1 MDISLAIAQG
11 FHNAPRLY
19 GDDTVRRPTRINGFH
34 SGLRAAG
41 EEFIYGIYDGWTG
54 LVLQPYKGAKRGGP
68 VGFVKGVGKGVGG
81 FVLKDL
87 AALFGPFGYT
97 LKGIHKELQK
107 GRQPTHFIQMARV
120 IQGQQD
126 MRALNEAERKSAIEA
141 VERGWLIFLEYRKVE
156 RQKKAKGLRGRIEL
170 HNEHKHWQ
178 KHGAFE
184 NVRQTNRA
192 LEAQK
197 KGHSFDK
204 VFKRQR
210 TELRAAAAPKKST
223 MTKAQRQGKAWKEKE
238 EQEEQE
244 RKNKEVVELAHGR
257 TGTAV
262 ADQAA
267 RHAQVNGVE
276 GRAAG
281 ADFEVDGP
289 KVRNG
294 GPHVNGMQHMNGVAG
309 DVRRLST

>member
-1 MDISLAIAQG
+1 MDLSLAIAQG

-19 GDDTVRRPTRINGFH
+19 GDDTVRVPTRVNGFH
-34 SGLRAAG
+34 SGLKAAG

-54 LVLQPYKGAKRGGP
+54 VVLQPYRGAKRGGP

-107 GRQPTHFIQMARV
+107 GRQPTHFIRRARI

-126 MRALNEAERKSAIEA
+126 MQALNEAERKSAIEA
-141 VERGWLIFLEYRKVE
+141 VERGWLIVLEFRKDE
-156 RQKKAKGLRGRIEL
+156 RQKKAKGLKGRIEIYR
-170 HNEHKHWQ
+170 ERKHWHE
-178 KHGAFE
+178 HGAFE
-184 NVRQTNRA
+184 NVRQTNKA

-204 VFKRQR
+204 VFRRQR
-210 TELRAAAAPKKST
+210 KELRAAAGPKKST
-223 MTKAQRQGKAWKEKE
+223 MTKAQREGKAWKEKE
-238 EQEEQE
+238 EQE
-244 RKNKEVVELAHGR
+244 KKDKEVELADGH

-262 ADQAA
+262 TDQAA
-267 RHAQVNGVE
+267 RHPHMNGVVKVGGGPNLEVDNSKVGNGGPQVNGVH
-276 GRAAG
+276 R
-281 ADFEVDGP
+281 VDG
-289 KVRNG
+289 VTG
-294 GPHVNGMQHMNGVAG
+294 AA
-309 DVRRLST
+309 RRLST

>member
-1 MDISLAIAQG
+1 MNLSLAIAQG

-34 SGLRAAG
+34 SGLKAAG

-54 LVLQPYKGAKRGGP
+54 VVLQPYRGAKSGGP
-68 VGFVKGVGKGVGG
+68 VGFFKGVGKGVGG

-87 AALFGPFGYT
+87 AAIFGPFGYT

-107 GRQPTHFIQMARV
+107 GRQPTAFIQRARV

-126 MRALNEAERKSAIEA
+126 MHALNEAERKSAIEA
-141 VERGWLIFLEYRKVE
+141 VERGWVIVLEFRKIE
-156 RQKKAKGLRGRIEL
+156 RQKKAKGLQGRIEI
-170 HNEHKHWQ
+170 HKEHRHWHE
-178 KHGAFE
+178 HGAFE
-184 NVRQTNRA
+184 NVRQTNKA

-204 VFKRQR
+204 VFRRQR
-210 TELRAAAAPKKST
+210 KELRAAAAPKKST
-223 MTKAQRQGKAWKEKE
+223 MTRAQRQGKAWQEKE
-238 EQEEQE
+238 AQE
-244 RKNKEVVELAHGR
+244 RNGEEKVELADGH

-267 RHAQVNGVE
+267 QHPQVNGVKKRDAGPNFEVNNSKITNGGPQVNGVE
-276 GRAAG
+276 
-281 ADFEVDGP
+281 
-289 KVRNG
+289 
-294 GPHVNGMQHMNGVAG
+294 QTNGVTCGA
-309 DVRRLST
+309 RRLST

>member
-1 MDISLAIAQG
+1 MEISLAIAQG

-34 SGLRAAG
+34 SGLKAAG

-54 LVLQPYKGAKRGGP
+54 VVLQPYRGAKRGGP

-107 GRQPTHFIQMARV
+107 GRQPTRFIQGARI

-126 MRALNEAERKSAIEA
+126 LHALNEAERKSAIDA
-141 VERGWLIFLEYRKVE
+141 VERGWLIVLELHRFE
-156 RQKKAKGLRGRIEL
+156 RQKKASGLKGRIEIYR
-170 HNEHKHWQ
+170 ERKHWHE
-178 KHGAFE
+178 HGAFE
-184 NVRQTNRA
+184 NVRQAGKA
-192 LEAQK
+192 LDAQK

-204 VFKRQR
+204 VFSSQR
-210 TELRAAAAPKKST
+210 KEFRAAAAPKKST

-238 EQEEQE
+238 EQEKKDGE
-244 RKNKEVVELAHGR
+244 EVEWADGH

-267 RHAQVNGVE
+267 RHPQVGGVE
-276 GRAAG
+276 GMAMEPR
-281 ADFEVDGP
+281 FDG
-289 KVRNG
+289 KDSTVRNG
-294 GPHVNGMQHMNGVAG
+294 GPQVNGVQQANGVTSG
-309 DVRRLST
+309 VRRLS